1 MGGKYILEAT
11 GIDKAFSG
19 VTVLKGAELCI
30 EPGEL
35 HALMGE
41 NGAGK
46 STLMKIIMG
55 IYTKDAGKVILDGK
69 EVEFKSAR
77 EALDAGI
84 SMIHQELSPIPEM
97 TVAENVFLG
106 REQKKIKGLPFV
118 DKKQLNQKTQELLV
132 EYELDQ
138 YIKPTMKMK
147 NLNIAQIQ
155 MMEIIKA
162 VSYNSKVIIMDEPTS
177 SLSEKET
184 ETLFHIIDNLRAK
197 KVGIIYISHRM
208 EEVFELAD
216 RVSVLRDG
224 QFIGCMKVADASREQ
239 LINMM
244 VGREL
249 EGGYPT
255 NTAKK
260 GEVVLELKNFTR
272 KGVFED
278 VNLKV
283 RAGEILGLAGL
294 VGAGRS
300 EVMRALVG
308 YDKLD
313 SGEIYLEGKQI
324 TIRHPQDAIKHHIV
338 MASEDRKE
346 LGLVLCRNIKEN
358 VSLQNFD
365 KLSGASFIQKP
376 KERKLAKEYTE
387 KMATKMNG
395 IDDLVS
401 SLSGGNQQK
410 VVLAKCLMSEPI
422 ICENDDMGM
431 GALSAAQAAGRD
443 DIIIGGVDGL
453 DDAVAAVKD
462 GSYGVSVLQDSAGQ
476 GRVGVDVAVAAA
488 KGEEVEPDT
497 RIPFRPI
504 TKDNVDAYLEGGV
517 DAISGD
523 DAAEDTTE
531 EKTDEAADDTAA
543 EDTTEEE
550 AK

>member
-1 MGGKYILEAT
+1 MAGKYILEAT
-11 GIDKAFSG
+11 GIDKSFSG

-55 IYTKDAGKVILDGK
+55 IYTKDAGKVILDGQ
-69 EVEFKSAR
+69 ETNFKSAR

-118 DKKQLNQKTQELLV
+118 DKKELNKKTQELLV
-132 EYELDQ
+132 EYELDDF
-138 YIKPTMKMK
+138 IKPNMKMK
-147 NLNIAQIQ
+147 DLNIAQIQ

-184 ETLFHIIDNLRAK
+184 ETLFRIIASLKEK

-224 QFIGCMKVADASREQ
+224 QFIGCVKVAEASREQ

-249 EGGYPT
+249 EGGYPK
-255 NTAKK
+255 NTAEK

-272 KGVFED
+272 KGVFEN

-283 RAGEILGLAGL
+283 HAGEILGMAGL

-308 YDKLD
+308 YDSLD
-313 SGEIYLEGKQI
+313 SGEIILEGKKVEI
-324 TIRHPQDAIKHHIV
+324 KHPKDAIRNHII
-338 MASEDRKE
+338 MASEDRKQ
-346 LGLVLCRNIKEN
+346 LGLVLCRSIKEN
-358 VSLQNFD
+358 VSIQNFD
-365 KLSGASFIQKP
+365 KMSTGSFINKV
-376 KERKLAKEYTE
+376 KESRLANEYTQ

-395 IDDLVS
+395 IGDLVS

-410 VVLAKCLMSEPI
+410 VVLAKCLLSEPKVLIMDEPTRGIDVGAKAAIYNIMIDLAKQGIAI
-422 ICENDDMGM
+422 IMISSEMPELIGM
-431 GALSAAQAAGRD
+431 SDRVVVMAGGKVR
-443 DIIIGGVDGL
+443 GELV
-453 DDAVAAVKD
+453 
-462 GSYGVSVLQDSAGQ
+462 
-476 GRVGVDVAVAAA
+476 
-488 KGEEVEPDT
+488 GEEAQSQQT
-497 RIPFRPI
+497 IMNLAF
-504 TKDNVDAYLEGGV
+504 GG
-517 DAISGD
+517 
-523 DAAEDTTE
+523 E
-531 EKTDEAADDTAA
+531 
-543 EDTTEEE
+543 
-550 AK
+550 

>member
-1 MGGKYILEAT
+1 MTGKYILEAK
-11 GIDKAFSG
+11 GIDKSFSG
-19 VTVLKGAELCI
+19 VTVLKGAELNI

-55 IYTKDAGKVILDGK
+55 IYTKDAGKVILDGQ
-69 EVEFKSAR
+69 EVDFKSAR
-77 EALDAGI
+77 DALDAGI

-118 DKKQLNQKTQELLV
+118 DKKELNKKTQELLE
-132 EYELDQ
+132 EYELSEF
-138 YIKPTMKMK
+138 IRPNMKMK
-147 NLNIAQIQ
+147 DLNIAQIQ

-184 ETLFHIIDNLRAK
+184 ETLFRIIDSLKAK
-197 KVGIIYISHRM
+197 NVGIIYISHRM

-224 QFIGCMKVADASREQ
+224 QFIGCVKVAEASREQ

-249 EGGYPT
+249 EGGYPK

-272 KGVFED
+272 KGVFEN

-283 RAGEILGLAGL
+283 RAGEILGMAGL

-313 SGEIYLEGKQI
+313 SGEIILEGQKI
-324 TIRHPQDAIKHHIV
+324 EINHPKDAIKHHII
-338 MASEDRKE
+338 MASEDRKQ
-346 LGLVLCRNIKEN
+346 LGLVLCRSIKEN

-365 KLSGASFIQKP
+365 KMSTGSFINKL
-376 KERKLAKEYTE
+376 KENKLANEYTE

-395 IDDLVS
+395 IGDLVS

-410 VVLAKCLMSEPI
+410 VVLAKCLLSDPKVLIMDEPTRGIDVGAKAAIYNIMIDLAKQGIAIIMISSEMPELIGMS
-422 ICENDDMGM
+422 DRVMVM
-431 GALSAAQAAGRD
+431 AGGKVR
-443 DIIIGGVDGL
+443 GEL
-453 DDAVAAVKD
+453 E
-462 GSYGVSVLQDSAGQ
+462 
-476 GRVGVDVAVAAA
+476 
-488 KGEEVEPDT
+488 GEEAQSQQA
-497 RIPFRPI
+497 IMNLAF
-504 TKDNVDAYLEGGV
+504 GG
-517 DAISGD
+517 
-523 DAAEDTTE
+523 E
-531 EKTDEAADDTAA
+531 
-543 EDTTEEE
+543 
-550 AK
+550 

>member
-1 MGGKYILEAT
+1 MAGKYILEAK
-11 GIDKAFSG
+11 GIDKSFSG
-19 VTVLKGAELCI
+19 VTVLKGAELNI

-55 IYTKDAGKVILDGK
+55 IYTKDAGKVILDGQ
-69 EVEFKSAR
+69 EVDFKSAR
-77 EALDAGI
+77 DALDAGI

-118 DKKQLNQKTQELLV
+118 DKKELNKKTQELLE
-132 EYELDQ
+132 EYELSEF
-138 YIKPTMKMK
+138 IRPNMKMK
-147 NLNIAQIQ
+147 DLNIAQIQ

-184 ETLFHIIDNLRAK
+184 ETLFRIIDSLKAK
-197 KVGIIYISHRM
+197 NVGIIYISHRM

-224 QFIGCMKVADASREQ
+224 QFIGCVKVAEASREQ

-249 EGGYPT
+249 EGGYPK

-272 KGVFED
+272 KGVFEN

-283 RAGEILGLAGL
+283 RAGEILGMAGL

-313 SGEIYLEGKQI
+313 SGEIILEGQKI
-324 TIRHPQDAIKHHIV
+324 EINHPKDAIKHHII
-338 MASEDRKE
+338 MASEDRKQ
-346 LGLVLCRNIKEN
+346 LGLVLCRSIQEN

-365 KLSGASFIQKP
+365 KMSTGSFINKL
-376 KERKLAKEYTE
+376 KENKLANEYTE

-395 IDDLVS
+395 IGDLVS

-410 VVLAKCLMSEPI
+410 VVLAKCLLSDPKVLIMDEPTRGIDVGAKAAIYNIMIDLAKQGIAIIMISSEMPELIGMS
-422 ICENDDMGM
+422 DRVMVM
-431 GALSAAQAAGRD
+431 AGGKVR
-443 DIIIGGVDGL
+443 GEL
-453 DDAVAAVKD
+453 E
-462 GSYGVSVLQDSAGQ
+462 
-476 GRVGVDVAVAAA
+476 
-488 KGEEVEPDT
+488 GEEAQSQQA
-497 RIPFRPI
+497 IMNLAF
-504 TKDNVDAYLEGGV
+504 GG
-517 DAISGD
+517 
-523 DAAEDTTE
+523 E
-531 EKTDEAADDTAA
+531 
-543 EDTTEEE
+543 
-550 AK
+550 

>member
-1 MGGKYILEAT
+1 MAGKYILEAK
-11 GIDKAFSG
+11 GIDKSFSG

-30 EPGEL
+30 EQGEL

-55 IYTKDAGKVILDGK
+55 IYTKDAGQVILDGK
-69 EVEFKSAR
+69 EVDFKSAR

-118 DKKQLNQKTQELLV
+118 DKKELNKKTQELLV
-132 EYELDQ
+132 EYDLSEF
-138 YIKPTMKMK
+138 IKPNMKMK
-147 NLNIAQIQ
+147 DLNIAQIQ

-184 ETLFHIIDNLRAK
+184 ETLFRIIDNLKQK

-249 EGGYPT
+249 ESGYPR
-255 NTAKK
+255 NMAEK
-260 GEVVLELKNFTR
+260 GKVVLELKNFTR
-272 KGVFED
+272 KGVFEN
-278 VNLKV
+278 VNLQV
-283 RAGEILGLAGL
+283 RAGEILGMAGL

-313 SGEIYLEGKQI
+313 SGEIILEGQKI
-324 TIRHPQDAIKHHIV
+324 EIKHPKDAIRHHII
-338 MASEDRKE
+338 MASEDRKQ
-346 LGLVLCRNIKEN
+346 LGLVLCRSIKEN
-358 VSLQNFD
+358 VSIQNFD
-365 KLSGASFIQKP
+365 KMSSGSFINKI
-376 KERKLAKEYTE
+376 KESHLANEYTE

-395 IDDLVS
+395 ISDLVS

-410 VVLAKCLMSEPI
+410 VVLAKCLLSDPKVLIMDEPTRGIDVGAKAAIYNIMIELAKQGIAIIMISSEMPELIGMS
-422 ICENDDMGM
+422 DRVVVM
-431 GALSAAQAAGRD
+431 AGGEVR
-443 DIIIGGVDGL
+443 GEL
-453 DDAVAAVKD
+453 
-462 GSYGVSVLQDSAGQ
+462 
-476 GRVGVDVAVAAA
+476 VG
-488 KGEEVEPDT
+488 
-497 RIPFRPI
+497 
-504 TKDNVDAYLEGGV
+504 
-517 DAISGD
+517 
-523 DAAEDTTE
+523 
-531 EKTDEAADDTAA
+531 
-543 EDTTEEE
+543 EE
-550 AK
+550 AKSQQVIMNLAFGGE

>member
-1 MGGKYILEAT
+1 MEGTKYILEAT

-55 IYTKDAGKVILDGK
+55 IYTKDAGKVVLDGK
-69 EVEFKSAR
+69 EVDFKSAR
-77 EALDAGI
+77 DALDAGI

-106 REQKKIKGLPFV
+106 REQKKFKGMPFV
-118 DKKQLNQKTQELLV
+118 DKKELNRKTQELLE
-132 EYELDQ
+132 EYELSEF
-138 YIKPTMKMK
+138 IRPNMKMK
-147 NLNIAQIQ
+147 DLNIAQIQ

-177 SLSEKET
+177 SLSEKESA
-184 ETLFHIIDNLRAK
+184 TLFKIIDSLREK

-208 EEVFELAD
+208 EEVFQLAD

-224 QFIGCMKVADASREQ
+224 QFIGCVRVEEASREQ

-249 EGGYPT
+249 EGGYPH

-260 GEVVLELKNFTR
+260 GDVVLELKNFTR
-272 KGVFED
+272 KGVFEN

-283 RAGEILGLAGL
+283 RAGEILGMAGL

-313 SGEIYLEGKQI
+313 SGEILLEGKNI
-324 TIRHPQDAIKHHIV
+324 TIRHPKDAVKNHII
-338 MASEDRKE
+338 MASEDRKQ
-346 LGLVLCRNIKEN
+346 LGLVLCRSIKEN

-365 KLSGASFIQKP
+365 KLASGSFIKKL
-376 KERKLAKEYTE
+376 KEKQIANEYTK

-395 IDDLVS
+395 IEDTVS

-410 VVLAKCLMSEPI
+410 VVLAKCLMSEPKVLIMDEPTRGIDVGAKAAIYNIMVDLANQGIAI
-422 ICENDDMGM
+422 IMISSEMPELIGM
-431 GALSAAQAAGRD
+431 SDRVVVMAGGKVR
-443 DIIIGGVDGL
+443 GEL
-453 DDAVAAVKD
+453 E
-462 GSYGVSVLQDSAGQ
+462 
-476 GRVGVDVAVAAA
+476 
-488 KGEEVEPDT
+488 GEEAASQQA
-497 RIPFRPI
+497 IMNLAF
-504 TKDNVDAYLEGGV
+504 GG
-517 DAISGD
+517 
-523 DAAEDTTE
+523 E
-531 EKTDEAADDTAA
+531 
-543 EDTTEEE
+543 
-550 AK
+550 

>member
-1 MGGKYILEAT
+1 MAGKYILEAK
-11 GIDKAFSG
+11 GIDKSFSG

-55 IYTKDAGKVILDGK
+55 IYTKDAGKVILEGQ
-69 EVEFKSAR
+69 EVNFKSAR

-118 DKKQLNQKTQELLV
+118 DKKELNRKTQELLE
-132 EYELDQ
+132 EYDLSE
-138 YIKPTMKMK
+138 YIKPNMKMK
-147 NLNIAQIQ
+147 DLNIAQIQ

-184 ETLFHIIDNLRAK
+184 ETLFRIIANLKEK

-224 QFIGCMKVADASREQ
+224 QFIGCVKVADASREQ

-249 EGGYPT
+249 EGGYPS
-255 NTAKK
+255 NTAEK

-272 KGVFED
+272 KGVFKN
-278 VNLKV
+278 VNLQV
-283 RAGEILGLAGL
+283 HAGEILGMAGL

-313 SGEIYLEGKQI
+313 SGEIILEGKKI
-324 TIRHPQDAIKHHIV
+324 EIKHPKDAIKHHII
-338 MASEDRKE
+338 MASEDRKQ

-365 KLSGASFIQKP
+365 KMSSGSFINKV
-376 KERKLAKEYTE
+376 KEIQLAKQYTE
-387 KMATKMNG
+387 EMSTKMNG
-395 IDDLVS
+395 IGDLVS

-410 VVLAKCLMSEPI
+410 VILARWLATDPDFLILDEPTRGIDVGTKTEIQKLVLKLAKEGKGLIFISSEI
-422 ICENDDMGM
+422 EEMLRTCTKM
-431 GALSAAQAAGRD
+431 AVLRD
-443 DIIIGGVDGL
+443 
-453 DDAVAAVKD
+453 
-462 GSYGVSVLQDSAGQ
+462 GQ
-476 GRVGVDVAVAAA
+476 KV
-488 KGEEVEPDT
+488 
-497 RIPFRPI
+497 
-504 TKDNVDAYLEGGV
+504 
-517 DAISGD
+517 
-523 DAAEDTTE
+523 
-531 EKTDEAADDTAA
+531 
-543 EDTTEEE
+543 
-550 AK
+550 

>member
-1 MGGKYILEAT
+1 MAGKYILEAT
-11 GIDKAFSG
+11 GIDKSFSG

-55 IYTKDAGKVILDGK
+55 IYTKDAGKVILDGQ
-69 EVEFKSAR
+69 ETNFKSAR

-118 DKKQLNQKTQELLV
+118 DKKELNKKTQELLV
-132 EYELDQ
+132 EYELDDF
-138 YIKPTMKMK
+138 IKPNMKMK
-147 NLNIAQIQ
+147 DLNIAQIQ

-184 ETLFHIIDNLRAK
+184 ETLFRIIASLKEK

-224 QFIGCMKVADASREQ
+224 QFIGCVKVAEASREQ

-249 EGGYPT
+249 EGGYPK
-255 NTAKK
+255 NTAEK

-272 KGVFED
+272 KGVFEN

-283 RAGEILGLAGL
+283 HAGEILGMAGL

-308 YDKLD
+308 YDSLD
-313 SGEIYLEGKQI
+313 SGEVILEGKKVEI
-324 TIRHPQDAIKHHIV
+324 KHPKDAIRNHII
-338 MASEDRKE
+338 MASEGRKQ
-346 LGLVLCRNIKEN
+346 LGLVLCRSIKEN
-358 VSLQNFD
+358 VSIQNFD
-365 KLSGASFIQKP
+365 KMSTGSFINKV
-376 KERKLAKEYTE
+376 KESRLANDYTQ

-395 IDDLVS
+395 IGDLVS

-410 VVLAKCLMSEPI
+410 VVLAKCLLSEPKVLIMDEPTRGIDVGAKAAIYNIMIDLAKQGIAI
-422 ICENDDMGM
+422 IMISSEMPELIGM
-431 GALSAAQAAGRD
+431 SDRVVVMAGGKVR
-443 DIIIGGVDGL
+443 GELV
-453 DDAVAAVKD
+453 
-462 GSYGVSVLQDSAGQ
+462 
-476 GRVGVDVAVAAA
+476 
-488 KGEEVEPDT
+488 GEEAQSQQT
-497 RIPFRPI
+497 IMNLAF
-504 TKDNVDAYLEGGV
+504 GG
-517 DAISGD
+517 
-523 DAAEDTTE
+523 E
-531 EKTDEAADDTAA
+531 
-543 EDTTEEE
+543 
-550 AK
+550 

>member
-1 MGGKYILEAT
+1 MAGKYILEAT
-11 GIDKAFSG
+11 GIDKSFSG

-55 IYTKDAGKVILDGK
+55 IYTKDAGRVILDGQ
-69 EVEFKSAR
+69 ETNFKSAR

-118 DKKQLNQKTQELLV
+118 DKKELNQKTQELLE
-132 EYELDQ
+132 EYDLSEF
-138 YIKPTMKMK
+138 IKPNMKMK
-147 NLNIAQIQ
+147 DLNIAQIQ

-184 ETLFHIIDNLRAK
+184 ETLFRIIASLKEK

-224 QFIGCMKVADASREQ
+224 QFIGCVRVADASREQ

-249 EGGYPT
+249 EGGYPK

-272 KGVFED
+272 KGVFEN

-283 RAGEILGLAGL
+283 HAGEILGMAGL

-313 SGEIYLEGKQI
+313 SGEIILEGKSI
-324 TIRHPQDAIKHHIV
+324 EIKHPKDAIKHHII
-338 MASEDRKE
+338 MASEDRKQ
-346 LGLVLCRNIKEN
+346 LGLVLCRSIKEN

-365 KLSGASFIQKP
+365 KMSSGSFINKL
-376 KERKLAKEYTE
+376 KENKLANEYTG

-395 IDDLVS
+395 IGDLVS

-410 VVLAKCLMSEPI
+410 VVLAKCLLSEPKVLIMDEPTRGIDVGAKAAIYNIMIDLAKQGIAI
-422 ICENDDMGM
+422 IMISSEMPELIGM
-431 GALSAAQAAGRD
+431 SDRVVVMAGGKVR
-443 DIIIGGVDGL
+443 GELV
-453 DDAVAAVKD
+453 
-462 GSYGVSVLQDSAGQ
+462 
-476 GRVGVDVAVAAA
+476 
-488 KGEEVEPDT
+488 GEEAQSQQT
-497 RIPFRPI
+497 IMNLAF
-504 TKDNVDAYLEGGV
+504 GG
-517 DAISGD
+517 
-523 DAAEDTTE
+523 E
-531 EKTDEAADDTAA
+531 
-543 EDTTEEE
+543 
-550 AK
+550 